1 MTCFIGVSVMKHK
14 SAEPGVGLHA
24 FGSNS
29 FLRHEGL
36 FFADQIGPPFFL
48 QQMFVNP
55 FPE

>member
-1 MTCFIGVSVMKHK
+1 MKHK